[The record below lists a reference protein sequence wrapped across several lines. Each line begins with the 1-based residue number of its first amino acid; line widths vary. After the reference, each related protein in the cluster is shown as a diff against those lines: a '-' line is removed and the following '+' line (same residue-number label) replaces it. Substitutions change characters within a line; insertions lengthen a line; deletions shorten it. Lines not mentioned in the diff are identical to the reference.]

1 MVRWTH
7 SGYRVRLATL
17 GGFFSISIC
26 ISISMLSLIISV
38 IINTSIN
45 LKIIRASGSIIPC
58 G

>member
-7 SGYRVRLATL
+7 AGYRVRLATL
-17 GGFFSISIC
+17 GGFFSISI
-26 ISISMLSLIISV
+26 SMLSLIVSV

>member
-7 SGYRVRLATL
+7 AGYRVRLATL
-17 GGFFSISIC
+17 GGFVS

-38 IINTSIN
+38 IINNSIN
-45 LKIIRASGSIIPC
+45 IKIIGASGTIIPC